1 MLAYALNQ
9 VQIHD
14 FIKVDI
20 PGHGLVITTPGRL
33 IFNYAIPEPLRFF
46 YKRPDGKEGL
56 GITIGKKQMG
66 KLVNDCFKKLG
77 FKETGDLLDS
87 IKSLGFHYA
96 LFPAFLSAFMTWP
109 YRKPKMISCPQVKRR
124 LKKSRNISAAA

>member
-46 YKRPDGKEGL
+46 YKRPDGKECL

-66 KLVNDCFKKLG
+66 KLVNDCWTPLKPS
-77 FKETGDLLDS
+77 DS
-87 IKSLGFHYA
+87 IMP